1 MHCILSDRE
10 KIILPI
16 LQDLLKLNGH
26 GQLALREGELEM
38 LDKTISARLPNDSSI
53 IFFFNPTIYT

>member
-53 IFFFNPTIYT
+53 IFF